1 MNKQR
6 ILELIRIMRN
16 KTDAE
21 HKLTIRELMSELDQK
36 AIKVSDRKTLY
47 DDFRDLEEYG
57 LIVEN
62 DNGRY
67 YLQDAPF
74 SLAEI
79 KILTDSLNS
88 LKDLDDRF
96 VSELKDKLYA
106 FISQYEMAD
115 LQKLE
120 YQTRHANK
128 HLIHRL
134 EDTLEAIREQKTI
147 LIQRKGK
154 DKEEIAPL
162 FLYRQNDRYYL
173 YYHYP
178 QKEKLYH
185 LRFDHIDAIAITAN
199 SDDLNISKQKIL
211 AYIEESTNAFYSSR
225 TRTIRFEILQD
236 SETLRNRLL
245 DDFPNLIFTQKGFSI
260 KASINTVF
268 FSKLASYGTEIKISD
283 EDIAEEYVDYLS
295 AIIRNNG
302 EYTDI

>member
-47 DDFRDLEEYG
+47 DDFHDLEEYG

-106 FISQYEMAD
+106 YISQYEMAD

-154 DKEEIAPL
+154 DKEEI
-162 FLYRQNDRYYL
+162 
-173 YYHYP
+173 
-178 QKEKLYH
+178 
-185 LRFDHIDAIAITAN
+185 
-199 SDDLNISKQKIL
+199 
-211 AYIEESTNAFYSSR
+211 
-225 TRTIRFEILQD
+225 
-236 SETLRNRLL
+236 
-245 DDFPNLIFTQKGFSI
+245 
-260 KASINTVF
+260 
-268 FSKLASYGTEIKISD
+268 
-283 EDIAEEYVDYLS
+283 
-295 AIIRNNG
+295 
-302 EYTDI
+302 